1 MRRQESRLTES
12 DNERR
17 AMMAFV
23 LCIAVYFV
31 WTSVY
36 YPTPAVTADGAPA
49 VVDADGDPAGE
60 PAAEPAAAAPAPAPE
75 PAPAPTLSVP
85 DRTEQFQSETLEGD
99 VHSGEG
105 ALHGLTLRD
114 YTVGPTVTPLYSWV
128 LSKFGGEEGG
138 WEPYQGGDEP
148 YQMLTERG
156 GLVLVGTGTLE
167 PTAGY
172 TLRKD
177 GAALVATHRSS
188 DGLEIT
194 KTYAPTDEPHI
205 LDVTVTVNNNTGR
218 PVSDLWVGVADEMSG
233 DAGRFQNAIRPV
245 AHLDDDIYHYDDLDD
260 LRGSDREAE
269 DYAPAWFGIGDRY
282 FMSVLLPAPEAG
294 IGRLVVD
301 DVPGDEDRFGAF
313 GYVTTPIDA
322 GASRTLALRAYIG
335 PKQLDVLE
343 GISPELADAV
353 ELGWFGFF
361 ARILL
366 FLLKIFQAGVINWGV
381 AILLLTL
388 LVKLAFFPLTQRAF
402 KSSRMMQAIQPE
414 LQEIREKYKDNQQ
427 LQSQETMKLF
437 QEKGVNP
444 LGGCLPTLIQLPVW
458 IALYNVMLYSVEL
471 YDSSF
476 LYLMDLTK
484 EDPYGA
490 LPVIYAL
497 LILGQQQ
504 MMPMGN
510 MDPTQRQVMKLM
522 PLMFA
527 AFMFTFPSGLVLYFC
542 CNILLTIGQQF
553 LINRTIKVET
563 PAKAS

>member
-1 MRRQESRLTES
+1 LTEN

-23 LCIAVYFV
+23 LCLAVYFV
-31 WTSVY
+31 WTSIY
-36 YPTPAVTADGAPA
+36 YPSQPVA
-49 VVDADGDPAGE
+49 VVADV
-60 PAAEPAAAAPAPAPE
+60 PAAAEGGEVAPGPVPAAPDE
-75 PAPAPTLSVP
+75 PVVDSTPAAVPANVVAVP
-85 DRTEQFQSETLEGD
+85 DRTEEFSSQFVTGD
-99 VHSGEG
+99 VHSSEG
-105 ALHGLTLRD
+105 AIHSLHLND

-128 LSKFGGEEGG
+128 LGKFTGGSGS
-138 WEPYQGGDEP
+138 WEPYVGGDEP
-148 YQMLTERG
+148 YTMLSEHG
-156 GLVLVGTGTLE
+156 GLVLVGAGALD
-167 PTAGY
+167 PFQGY
-172 TLRKD
+172 TIRKD
-177 GAALVATHRSS
+177 GDALIATYSS
-188 DGLEIT
+188 PDGLSVV
-194 KTYAPTDEPHI
+194 KTYTPSAVEYI
-205 LDVTVTVNNNTGR
+205 LDVSVTFTNNTGQSI
-218 PVSDLWVGVADEMSG
+218 SDLWVGIVEEMSG
-233 DAGRFQNAIRPV
+233 DAGRFQNEVRPI
-245 AHLDDDIYHYDDLDD
+245 AHVEDDIVYYDSLEDLD
-260 LRGSDREAE
+260 GTERETTDAS
-269 DYAPAWFGIGDRY
+269 PAWFGIGDRY
-282 FMSVLLPAPEAG
+282 FMSVLLPAADAG
-294 IGRLVVD
+294 IGRLIVD
-301 DVPGDEDRFGAF
+301 DVPGDEDRYGAF
-313 GYVTTPIDA
+313 GFTSTPLDA
-322 GASRTLALRAYIG
+322 GATREITLQAYIG
-335 PKQLDVLE
+335 PKQLDILK

-361 ARILL
+361 AVPLL
-366 FLLKIFQAGVINWGV
+366 FLLKIFQSVVINWGV

-388 LVKLAFFPLTQRAF
+388 TVKLAFFPLTQRAF
-402 KSSRMMQAIQPE
+402 KSSRMMQALQPE
-414 LQEIREKYKDNQQ
+414 LKELREKYKDDQQ

-437 QEKGVNP
+437 KERGVNP

-504 MMPMGN
+504 LMPMGN

-553 LINRTIKVET
+553 LINRTIKIET
-563 PAKAS
+563 PTEAEPEAEAS